1 MSTGIQY
8 LLVTAAGVGGSTL
21 FGYIL
26 GYFIKDVPHKVNDT
40 ILGLCAGIM
49 MAAAIM
55 GLIVPAMDS
64 YGGFPGKI
72 IPIAGVFIG
81 ALFLTFIDRFTPHLH
96 RLAGLD
102 NEAHANDRHLDRIL
116 LFVLAIAIHKFP
128 EGMSAG
134 VGFAGGGAPELL
146 GSAVS
151 VAIGISIQ
159 NIPEGMVI
167 VSPLLLAGVSRR
179 RTLVI
184 ALAISALEVA
194 GVFTGYL
201 LGSISEFFLPFMLAF
216 SGGAMLYV
224 VSDEMIPESHAHGYQ
239 KPATFA
245 LIAGFI
251 FMLLI

>member
-1 MSTGIQY
+1 MSTDIQY
-8 LLVTAAGVGGSTL
+8 LLITAAGVGGSTL
-21 FGYIL
+21 FGYLL

-55 GLIVPAMDS
+55 GLIVPAIDS
-64 YGGFPGKI
+64 YAGFPGKL
-72 IPIAGVFIG
+72 IPIAGVFVG

-134 VGFAGGGAPELL
+134 VGFAGGEAPELL

-167 VSPLLLAGVSRR
+167 VSPLLLAGVSRG

-184 ALAISALEVA
+184 ALAITALEVA

-239 KPATFA
+239 KSATFA